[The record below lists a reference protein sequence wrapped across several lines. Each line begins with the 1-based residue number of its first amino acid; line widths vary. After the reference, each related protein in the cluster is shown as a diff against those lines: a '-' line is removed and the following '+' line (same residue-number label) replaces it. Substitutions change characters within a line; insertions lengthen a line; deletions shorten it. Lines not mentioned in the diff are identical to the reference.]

1 VWLGL
6 KWTKSSFENLNLG
19 KEGTLVKRFTPS
31 LAVLTLWILVL
42 LVLCPGAALG
52 RELRYNQYLADFL
65 QAPRPELEL
74 TLFGSN
80 FSNAYRAEKLA
91 DGSVLVA
98 EEGFIQWMIDVPEA
112 GLYNIS
118 LVYSAA
124 PGRGA
129 SVEQE
134 LLINGKRPFA
144 EARYLIFHRTFGNGG
159 PAPKDSLGNEIRPA
173 QVEYSLPRTQPF
185 VDSRGYTQ
193 EPFLFYLPQGLS
205 TIRLV
210 SHQEPIVIEKLLI
223 GQVNQPSPYQ
233 EVKKSWPS
241 QETCGVLLKIQ
252 GEDALYRSHSTL
264 FAISD
269 TGDPTIEPYHPA
281 QIRLNSIGGW
291 RFNQPGQW
299 ITWEI
304 SVPESGLYTIAFKA
318 KQNIRRGISSNR
330 RVLIDGE
337 VPFAELGAVEFPYST
352 RYQMQVLGHQDQP
365 YLIYL
370 SEGLHELTLE
380 VVLGDQATLVQAV
393 ENSLYELNSIY
404 RRIIMVISPDP
415 DPLRDY
421 QLAERIPEVLVHM
434 AEQASLL
441 NDLADQLEEGT
452 QQRGGHM
459 LTVRNLALQL
469 ASMATTPESIQVRLE
484 EYRDNLSA
492 LGTWILQTMEQ
503 PLQID
508 YLLVASP
515 DVEHPVASPT
525 LWQTVAHEFSKLS
538 ASFTYDYSALG
549 DLRQDAAGGRTIRV
563 WIGTGRDQAQALKAI
578 IEDSFT
584 PQTGI
589 RVDLE
594 LVNMNI
600 LLQATLAGRGPD
612 VALGVDPSQ
621 PMNFGL
627 REAVV
632 DLSQF
637 SDFPQVAAW
646 FYPAALEPFTFRDW
660 VFALPEQLPFF
671 MLFYRQDI
679 LSELGLTIPQ
689 TWDDVLYIIPELQK
703 DNMNFGLPY
712 TVINRSVGG
721 NIGEAPA
728 GGGSLSA
735 SQGVLSFLMFLN
747 QQGVDLFQDDAAET
761 NLHTQVAFEAFQF
774 WTDLYELYNL
784 PVEYSAENRFRL
796 GEMPLVIAPY
806 TLYNTLTVFAPEL
819 RGEWSFAPVP
829 GVVRDD
835 GSIDRTVP
843 ASGTASVILSSASDP
858 EAAWDFLKWWA
869 EAETQTRYALDLEAL
884 MGEAARYPA
893 ANPATLRNLPWPL
906 EDYRKLEEQLSWVK
920 GVPEVPGGYMVGR
933 HLDNAFRRIVEKQA
947 AIRETLLDYNR
958 VMNEEIRSKR
968 AELGFDEEGGS
979 RP

>member
-1 VWLGL
+1 MQRSLH
-6 KWTKSSFENLNLG
+6 
-19 KEGTLVKRFTPS
+19 R
-31 LAVLTLWILVL
+31 LAVFVLV
-42 LVLCPGAALG
+42 VTVAALCAG
-52 RELRYNQYLADFL
+52 TASCRELRYHEYLAGL
-65 QAPRPELEL
+65 ANLPRPELEL
-74 TLFGSN
+74 TLLASD
-80 FSNAYRAEKLA
+80 FSNAYRAEKLPEGA
-91 DGSVLVA
+91 VQVS
-98 EEGFIQWMIDVPEA
+98 EEGYIQWTFKLPEA

-118 LVYSAA
+118 LEYTAA

-129 SVEQE
+129 SMEQE
-134 LLINGKRPFA
+134 ILLNGKRPFA
-144 EARYLIFHRTFGNGG
+144 EARYLLFHRTFGNGG
-159 PAPKDSLGNEIRPA
+159 AVLRDSLGNEIRPA
-173 QVEYSLPRTQPF
+173 QVEYPMRRIQPLA
-185 VDSRGYTQ
+185 DSRGYTQ
-193 EPFLFYLPQGLS
+193 EPFLFYLPEGIS

-210 SHQEPIVIEKLLI
+210 AHQEPIVIEKLVI
-223 GQVNQPSPYQ
+223 GQAAQPESYQ
-233 EVKKSWPS
+233 KVKGSWPNLPTS
-241 QETCGVLLKIQ
+241 GISVKVQ

-269 TGDPTIEPYHPA
+269 AGDPTMEPYHPA

-299 ITWEI
+299 ITWEFT
-304 SVPESGLYTIAFKA
+304 VPTSGLYTIAFKA
-318 KQNIRRGISSNR
+318 KQNLRRGIPSNR
-330 RVLIDGE
+330 RVLIDGK
-337 VPFAELGAVEFPYST
+337 VPFAELDAVEFGYST
-352 RYQMQVLGHQDQP
+352 RYRMHVLGDQDEP
-365 YLIYL
+365 YLFYL
-370 SEGLHELTLE
+370 SEGRHEITLE
-380 VVLGDQATLVQAV
+380 VVLGEQAALVQAV
-393 ENSLYELNSIY
+393 EASLYELNRIY
-404 RRIIMVISPDP
+404 RRVIMVISPDP

-421 QLAERIPEVLVHM
+421 QLPERIPEVLEDM
-434 AEQASLL
+434 AKQAALL
-441 NDLADQLEEGT
+441 HELADQLEGST
-452 QQRGGHM
+452 QERGGHM

-469 ASMATTPESIQVRLE
+469 ESMAQNPESIQLRLE

-492 LGTWILQTMEQ
+492 LGTWILQTVEQ

-508 YLLVASP
+508 YLLVSSPDADLPEASP
-515 DVEHPVASPT
+515 A
-525 LWQTVAHEFSKLS
+525 LWQTVRHEFAKLA
-538 ASFTYDYSALG
+538 ASFTHDYSALG
-549 DLRQDAAGGRTIRV
+549 DLSKGFAEDRSIKV
-563 WIGTGRDQAQALKAI
+563 WIGTGRDQAQALKTM

-627 REAVV
+627 REAVA
-632 DLSQF
+632 DLSVF
-637 SDFPQVAAW
+637 PDFPKVADR
-646 FYPAALEPFTFRDW
+646 FYPAALEPFSFRDW

-679 LSELGLTIPQ
+679 LGELGLEVPQ
-689 TWDDVLYIIPELQK
+689 TRGEVLHIIPELQK
-703 DNMNFGLPY
+703 DNMNFGLPF

-735 SQGVLSFLMFLN
+735 SQGVLTFLMFLN
-747 QQGVDLFQDDAAET
+747 QRGEELFQADAKET
-761 NLHTQVAFEAFQF
+761 NLHTQTAFEAFQF

-796 GEMPLVIAPY
+796 GEMPLLIAPY

-819 RGEWSFAPVP
+819 RGEWGFAPVP
-829 GVVRDD
+829 GFVRED
-835 GSIDRTVP
+835 GTIDRTVP
-843 ASGTASVILSSASDP
+843 ASGTASVILSSAQDL
-858 EAAWDFLKWWA
+858 EAAWEFLKWWSDA
-869 EAETQTRYALDLEAL
+869 DTQARYALDLEAL
-884 MGEAARYPA
+884 LGEAARYPA
-893 ANPATLRNLPWPL
+893 ANPETLRSLPWPA
-906 EDYRKLEEQLSWVK
+906 EDYRKLEEQLSWVR

-947 AIRETLLDYNR
+947 PIRETLLDYNR

-968 AELGFDEEGGS
+968 AEFRLDEEGGS